1 MIEGR
6 MALRFGGISLAAALL
21 VGSAG
26 AALAASP
33 EASPSPAGSTT
44 PATAGA
50 IPVGTATTLPACT
63 SSAFGNT
70 IIRCENFYT
79 DYWPIITAQ
88 LDALYAKAKTVDGG
102 RLVIWDWYAR
112 DPKEI
117 AAFNARFPDITVETQ
132 GFTYNVSN
140 QIVTAQSTGQ
150 RNSDIVSGSITSMT
164 QMYDQGFWANVDW
177 TTFGVPAEFMSPYG
191 YTNLLPDSF
200 NSPLI
205 NYNTTKTTSVPSDI
219 QGFNKKAWKNKLG
232 IASYNAQIFTGYG
245 MAKGQDAMTSLINDM
260 LKSKELKITDDAD
273 QLLSTGDLSATL
285 AGQLFSPNPD
295 LAVAGMTGSN
305 AYTQFSGVN
314 TYATN
319 PDAAALWVLWYAYD
333 PDLLKTRLSDSTF
346 PSSSEPY
353 PGLPAA
359 TFEVATGLA
368 KTNQDAFLQVA
379 QDPTSIFETKGNRD
393 QYNTLIDAA
402 NGIFYSQ

>member
-1 MIEGR
+1 M
-6 MALRFGGISLAAALL
+6 
-21 VGSAG
+21 
-26 AALAASP
+26 
-33 EASPSPAGSTT
+33 
-44 PATAGA
+44 
-50 IPVGTATTLPACT
+50 GTATTLPACT

-79 DYWPIITAQ
+79 DYWPIINAQ